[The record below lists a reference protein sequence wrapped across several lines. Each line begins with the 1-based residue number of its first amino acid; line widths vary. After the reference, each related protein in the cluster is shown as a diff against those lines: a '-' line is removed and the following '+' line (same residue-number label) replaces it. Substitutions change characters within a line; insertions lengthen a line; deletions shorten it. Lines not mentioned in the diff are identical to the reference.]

1 MSESFEKLQNRILS
15 DARVK
20 AGDIIRETEEKGT
33 QIVETARLQ
42 AEKEAGSILAK
53 ARVEADSLRR
63 SILSSKIRSSRL
75 RLLVE
80 KNRIVQSVLSSVEE
94 KLSTISGTEMFQD
107 TLKKMVSEAVD
118 AVESDQLV
126 VRIGFS
132 EVSKKN
138 LGSVDTIL
146 PKGAKLVIEE
156 EPIDKLGGVVASDPR
171 GRIVY
176 NNSFRAR
183 MDRLDSQLLFLISS
197 TIFGE

>member
-20 AGDIIRETEEKGT
+20 AGDIIREGEEKAT
-33 QIVETARLQ
+33 QIVETARSQ
-42 AEKEAGSILAK
+42 AEKEASSILAK
-53 ARVEADSLRR
+53 ARVDADSLKR

-75 RLLVE
+75 RLLEE

-94 KLSTISGTEMFQD
+94 KLFTISGTEMFQD

-118 AVESDQLV
+118 AVESDDLV
-126 VRIGFS
+126 VRVGFS
-132 EVSKKN
+132 EVSKKS
-138 LGSVDTIL
+138 LGSIDPIL

-156 EPIDKLGGVVASDPR
+156 KPIDKLGGVVASDPT
-171 GRIVY
+171 GKIVY

-183 MDRLDSQLLFLISS
+183 MERLDSQLLSLIAS
-197 TIFGE
+197 TIFGK

>member
-20 AGDIIRETEEKGT
+20 AGDVIREAEEKAT
-33 QIVETARLQ
+33 QTVETARSQ
-42 AEKEAGSILAK
+42 AEQEAGSILAK
-53 ARVEADSLRR
+53 ARVDANSLRR

-80 KNRIVQSVLSSVEE
+80 KNRIVQSVLSAVEE
-94 KLSTISGTEMFQD
+94 KLSTISGTEVFQD

-126 VRIGFS
+126 VRVGFS
-132 EVSKKN
+132 EVSKKS
-138 LGSVDTIL
+138 LGSVDAIL

-156 EPIDKLGGVVASDPR
+156 KPIDKLGGVVASDPQ

>member
-20 AGDIIRETEEKGT
+20 AGDIIREGEEKAT
-33 QIVETARLQ
+33 QIVETARSQ
-42 AEKEAGSILAK
+42 AEKEASSILAK
-53 ARVEADSLRR
+53 ARVDADSLRR

-75 RLLVE
+75 RLLEE

-94 KLSTISGTEMFQD
+94 KLFTISGTEMFQD

-118 AVESDQLV
+118 AVESDDLV
-126 VRIGFS
+126 VRVGFS
-132 EVSKKN
+132 EVSKKS
-138 LGSVDTIL
+138 LGSIDPIL

-156 EPIDKLGGVVASDPR
+156 KPIDKLGGVVASDPT
-171 GRIVY
+171 GKIVY

-183 MDRLDSQLLFLISS
+183 MERLDSQLLSLIAS
-197 TIFGE
+197 TIFGK

>member
-1 MSESFEKLQNRILS
+1 MSESFDKLQNRILS

-20 AGDIIRETEEKGT
+20 AGDAIREAEEKAT
-33 QIVETARLQ
+33 QIVETARSQ

-80 KNRIVQSVLSSVEE
+80 KNRIVQSVLSSVED
-94 KLSTISGTEMFQD
+94 KLATISGTEMFQD

-118 AVESDQLV
+118 AVESGQMV

-132 EVSKKN
+132 EVSKKS
-138 LGSVDTIL
+138 LDSVDTIL

-156 EPIDKLGGVVASDPR
+156 KPIDKLGGVVASDPQ

-197 TIFGE
+197 TIFGK

>member
-1 MSESFEKLQNRILS
+1 MSESFDKLQNRILS

-20 AGDIIRETEEKGT
+20 AGDAIREAEEKAT
-33 QIVETARLQ
+33 QIVETARSQ

-53 ARVEADSLRR
+53 AKVDADSLRR

-80 KNRIVQSVLSSVEE
+80 KNRIVQSVLSSVED
-94 KLSTISGTEMFQD
+94 KLATISGTEMFQD

-118 AVESDQLV
+118 AVESDQMV
-126 VRIGFS
+126 VRIGFY
-132 EVSKKN
+132 EVSKKS
-138 LGSVDTIL
+138 LDSVDTIL

-156 EPIDKLGGVVASDPR
+156 KPIDKLGGVVASDPQ

-183 MDRLDSQLLFLISS
+183 MYRLDSQLLFLISS

>member
-20 AGDIIRETEEKGT
+20 AGDIIREGEEKAT

-42 AEKEAGSILAK
+42 AEKEASSILAK
-53 ARVEADSLRR
+53 ARVDADSLKR
-63 SILSSKIRSSRL
+63 SIPSSKIRSSGL
-75 RLLVE
+75 RLIEE

-94 KLSTISGTEMFQD
+94 KLFTISGTEMFQD

-118 AVESDQLV
+118 AVESDDLV
-126 VRIGFS
+126 VRVGFS
-132 EVSKKN
+132 EVSKKS
-138 LGSVDTIL
+138 LGSIDPIL

-156 EPIDKLGGVVASDPR
+156 KPIDKLGGVVASDPT
-171 GRIVY
+171 GKIVY

-183 MDRLDSQLLFLISS
+183 MERLDSQLLSLIAS
-197 TIFGE
+197 TIFGK

>member
-20 AGDIIRETEEKGT
+20 AGDIIREAEEKAT
-33 QIVETARLQ
+33 QIVETARSQ
-42 AEKEAGSILAK
+42 AEKEAGSVLAK
-53 ARVEADSLRR
+53 ARVDADSLRR

-80 KNRIVQSVLSSVEE
+80 KNRIVQSVLSAVEE

-126 VRIGFS
+126 VRVGFS
-132 EVSKKN
+132 EVSKKS
-138 LGSVDTIL
+138 LGSVDAIL

-156 EPIDKLGGVVASDPR
+156 NPIDKLGGVVASDPE

>member
-20 AGDIIRETEEKGT
+20 AGDIIREGEEKAT
-33 QIVETARLQ
+33 QIVETARSQ
-42 AEKEAGSILAK
+42 AEKEASSILAK
-53 ARVEADSLRR
+53 ARVDADSLKR

-75 RLLVE
+75 RLLEE

-94 KLSTISGTEMFQD
+94 KLFTISGTEMFQD

-118 AVESDQLV
+118 AVESDDLV
-126 VRIGFS
+126 VRVGFS
-132 EVSKKN
+132 EVSKKS
-138 LGSVDTIL
+138 LGSIDPIL

-156 EPIDKLGGVVASDPR
+156 RPIDKLGGVVASDPT
-171 GRIVY
+171 GKIVY

-183 MDRLDSQLLFLISS
+183 MERLDSQLLSLIAS
-197 TIFGE
+197 TIFGK

>member
-1 MSESFEKLQNRILS
+1 MSESFDKLQNRILS

-20 AGDIIRETEEKGT
+20 AGDAIREAEEKAT
-33 QIVETARLQ
+33 QIVETARSQ

-80 KNRIVQSVLSSVEE
+80 KNRIVQSVLSSVED
-94 KLSTISGTEMFQD
+94 KLATISGTEMFQD

-118 AVESDQLV
+118 AVESGQMV

-132 EVSKKN
+132 EVSKKS
-138 LGSVDTIL
+138 LDSVDTIL

-156 EPIDKLGGVVASDPR
+156 KPIDKLGGVVASDLQ

-197 TIFGE
+197 TIFGK

>member
-1 MSESFEKLQNRILS
+1 MSESFDKLQNRILS

-20 AGDIIRETEEKGT
+20 AGDAIREAEEKAT
-33 QIVETARLQ
+33 QIVETARSQ

-63 SILSSKIRSSRL
+63 SILSSKIRSSRI

-80 KNRIVQSVLSSVEE
+80 KNRIVQSVLSSVED
-94 KLSTISGTEMFQD
+94 KLATISGTEMFQD

-118 AVESDQLV
+118 AVESDQMV

-132 EVSKKN
+132 EVSKKS
-138 LGSVDTIL
+138 LDSVDTIL

-156 EPIDKLGGVVASDPR
+156 KPIDKLGGVVASDPQ